1 VNLLYVCASCW
12 RQDHSKPEFIEQRR
26 QALTQYLVALSR
38 IPRMASNLDFLLFLG
53 ISNDICEKVRGES
66 HAAAVS
72 TVGLTGFLCPLQSVI
87 FLAGPLGMTLK
98 GQRVGSQLFVEV
110 AAFKNN
116 DDGSK
121 GQAELS
127 NQISIGDK
135 YRQVSVVLPWVSPT
149 CCACGVR
156 LSKINGDNVLGESYE
171 VVIARIKAAHRPL
184 VVHFL
189 GMFPDPSSH
198 PADVASGFGTIA
210 PVSAVSGGSSWSTPA
225 PVPITSTPAPA
236 PAYDPFGDS
245 EPAPAP
251 APAAKPAP
259 TAADLDLL

>member
-1 VNLLYVCASCW
+1 
-12 RQDHSKPEFIEQRR
+12 
-26 QALTQYLVALSR
+26 
-38 IPRMASNLDFLLFLG
+38 
-53 ISNDICEKVRGES
+53 
-66 HAAAVS
+66 
-72 TVGLTGFLCPLQSVI
+72 
-87 FLAGPLGMTLK
+87 LAGPLGMTLK

-121 GQAELS
+121 GQAELA

-135 YRQVSVVLPWVSPT
+135 YVCECGSRPEAFFDGLVARLG
-149 CCACGVR
+149 CCACR

-189 GMFPDPSSH
+189 GTYPDPLSH
-198 PADVASGFGTIA
+198 PADAVSGFGTIA
-210 PVSAVSGGSSWSTPA
+210 PVSAASGGSSWSTPA
-225 PVPITSTPAPA
+225 PVPITPTPAPA

-245 EPAPAP
+245 AHAPAP
-251 APAAKPAP
+251 LPAAKAP
-259 TAADLDLL
+259 PSAADLDLL